1 MKWIPLATIAL
12 LVGVATNLSVVPAA
26 NAAPS
31 ASPAAAVDAGPCVG
45 GRVQRLGGAHA
56 VTRQPVLDVDNL
68 RQRLPELEASIR
80 TVIAKDPTLG
90 PAVAEA
96 LIAAIRDGS
105 GITERPMR
113 RDEAVHW
120 MAYQSAPGQFDAIAP
135 ACLRLERS
143 YDSFEITVETPDPV
157 PVAQAPD
164 CAILATRN
172 CAAESPTFTVN
183 TRGSSPGAR
192 VTMAAG
198 ARPASAV
205 GGPGESWT
213 VEDPGPYELDT
224 TFTVKAQGSPAP
236 ARTARV
242 FRFLMPKICG
252 NLAYLGE
259 AERKTIA
266 AAGPAAT
273 CEKSVLVERC
283 APVVAPPAPQA
294 AVADLCE
301 ENRWALRTFLFGYF
315 PTGGELER
323 DILLSTGPARESF
336 EIDDGYGVGVAVER
350 RLGPVLGLEGA
361 VLFGRG
367 ETSYELDNGSA
378 VGEDSHNANFFALTL
393 GPNFHLLPCGGVDL
407 YLGPFLGYGG
417 FADPNYWV
425 FDHHFAASLDGRF
438 IWGGQLGLDVP
449 FGDSRWGLHAGL
461 RYFKLEQDTDAGSI
475 DVDPL
480 IGEVGLA
487 YRF

>member
-1 MKWIPLATIAL
+1 MKRIPLAAIAL
-12 LVGVATNLSVVPAA
+12 LVAVVATCTLVPVA
-26 NAAPS
+26 NAAVS
-31 ASPAAAVDAGPCVG
+31 ASPVSTVSSDLCPG
-45 GRVQRLGGAHA
+45 GRVQRLGGSHA
-56 VTRQPVLDVDNL
+56 VTRQPIVDAANL

-90 PAVAEA
+90 PAVADA

-105 GITERPMR
+105 GITERPMQ

-120 MAYQSAPGQFDAIAP
+120 MAYQSKPGTIDAIAP
-135 ACLRLERS
+135 VCLRLERA
-143 YDSFEITVETPDPV
+143 YEAFEITVETLDPAQ
-157 PVAQAPD
+157 VAQAPN
-164 CAILATRN
+164 CAIVATRS
-172 CAAESPTFTVN
+172 CTEASPTFAVS

-198 ARPASAV
+198 DRPVAAV
-205 GGPGESWT
+205 GGPAESWT
-213 VEDPGPYELDT
+213 VEDPGPYELDA

-242 FRFLMPKICG
+242 FRFLMPKVCG

-259 AERKTIA
+259 AERKTIG

-273 CEKSVLVERC
+273 CEKSVRVERC

-294 AVADLCE
+294 VVADLCE
-301 ENRWALRTFLFGYF
+301 EDRWALRTFLFGYF

-361 VLFGRG
+361 ALFGRG

-378 VGEDSHNANFFALTL
+378 VGEDSHNANFFAFTF
-393 GPNFHLLPCGGVDL
+393 GPNFHLLGCGGVDL
-407 YLGPFLGYGG
+407 YVGPFLGYGG

-438 IWGGQLGLDVP
+438 IWGGQIGLDVP
-449 FGDSRWGLHAGL
+449 FGASRWGFHGGM
-461 RYFKLEQDTDAGSI
+461 RYLDLSQDTDAGSI
-475 DVDPL
+475 KVDPL
-480 IGEVGLA
+480 IVEIGLA